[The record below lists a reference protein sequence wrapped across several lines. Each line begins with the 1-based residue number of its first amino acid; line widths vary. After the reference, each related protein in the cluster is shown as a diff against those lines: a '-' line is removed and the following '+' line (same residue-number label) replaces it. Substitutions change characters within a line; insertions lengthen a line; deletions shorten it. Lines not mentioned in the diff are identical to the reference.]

1 MMKLKYLY
9 KGTTLRKYCKE
20 HNLNYDTVVKRI
32 KNKKMSIEQAMT
44 TPKMNKSYLL
54 CSDGVPLIKKCNTIS
69 EYRACLW
76 RIKNYNKT
84 VDESL
89 TPINKGRARAEIA
102 LRSLWCIELLEDN
115 MMECRQRVK
124 DIFAY
129 YGWTD
134 LPFDEVFEKQF
145 LIGDSLKIMKQWEK
159 EEKEND

>member
-1 MMKLKYLY
+1 MAK
-9 KGTTLRKYCKE
+9 
-20 HNLNYDTVVKRI
+20 
-32 KNKKMSIEQAMT
+32 
-44 TPKMNKSYLL
+44 
-54 CSDGVPLIKKCNTIS
+54 LIKSKQRVKDFG
-69 EYRACLW
+69 E
-76 RIKNYNKT
+76 
-84 VDESL
+84 VF
-89 TPINKGRARAEIA
+89 TPIWVVNEMLDELEKESDAFSDVGKTFLEPTCGTGNFVVEIYRRKLNRCKNERAKSEIA

-129 YGWTD
+129 YCWTD